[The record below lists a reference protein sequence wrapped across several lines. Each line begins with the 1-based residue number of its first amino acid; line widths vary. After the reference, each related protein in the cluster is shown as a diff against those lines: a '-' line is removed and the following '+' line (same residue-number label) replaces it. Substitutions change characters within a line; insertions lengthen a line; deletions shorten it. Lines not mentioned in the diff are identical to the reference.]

1 MCIFMTQGKIRRG
14 SKQLL
19 TPFANCLHWRWSHL
33 YFCLFQY
40 QVSYQLTQKLLFCK
54 NWYLK
59 NWAGENRKI
68 LKCLE
73 FISNFDLTY
82 NFCKCFPIYLKYRTY
97 CVFRKKLIYYIK
109 FQVRI
114 ERVFDKNEVN
124 NTFKAQSSEFVNF
137 EMQKWMAPAS
147 CSSLF
152 NIVSSY
158 IWGAR
163 RLFATLDL
171 LSRFK
176 CQNVVQQLSLL
187 GFNYNFEAIC
197 CCFFYL
203 SCTPQNIIIFFRR
216 SKIISVI
223 WWSSS
228 ILEFRTQKAWN
239 WS

>member
-1 MCIFMTQGKIRRG
+1 MF
-14 SKQLL
+14 
-19 TPFANCLHWRWSHL
+19 
-33 YFCLFQY
+33 
-40 QVSYQLTQKLLFCK
+40 
-54 NWYLK
+54 
-59 NWAGENRKI
+59 
-68 LKCLE
+68 
-73 FISNFDLTY
+73 
-82 NFCKCFPIYLKYRTY
+82 RTY
-97 CVFRKKLIYYIK
+97 FVYRKKLICYIK

-114 ERVFDKNEVN
+114 ERVFDKNEAN

-203 SCTPQNIIIFFRR
+203 SCTPQNIIIFFREGQK
-216 SKIISVI
+216 SYLSFDEAAASLSQDSEGLELVISDRGR
-223 WWSSS
+223 
-228 ILEFRTQKAWN
+228 IL
-239 WS
+239 

>member
-1 MCIFMTQGKIRRG
+1 M
-14 SKQLL
+14 
-19 TPFANCLHWRWSHL
+19 
-33 YFCLFQY
+33 
-40 QVSYQLTQKLLFCK
+40 
-54 NWYLK
+54 
-59 NWAGENRKI
+59 
-68 LKCLE
+68 
-73 FISNFDLTY
+73 
-82 NFCKCFPIYLKYRTY
+82 
-97 CVFRKKLIYYIK
+97 K
-109 FQVRI
+109 FKVRI

-197 CCFFYL
+197 CCFSTWVAHLKILLFSWEREGQKSYL
-203 SCTPQNIIIFFRR
+203 SFDEAAASLSQN
-216 SKIISVI
+216 SEGLELVISDRGR
-223 WWSSS
+223 
-228 ILEFRTQKAWN
+228 IL
-239 WS
+239 

>member
-1 MCIFMTQGKIRRG
+1 MSGLIEIHVWICT
-14 SKQLL
+14 
-19 TPFANCLHWRWSHL
+19 
-33 YFCLFQY
+33 
-40 QVSYQLTQKLLFCK
+40 
-54 NWYLK
+54 
-59 NWAGENRKI
+59 EN
-68 LKCLE
+68 
-73 FISNFDLTY
+73 
-82 NFCKCFPIYLKYRTY
+82 
-97 CVFRKKLIYYIK
+97 
-109 FQVRI
+109 
-114 ERVFDKNEVN
+114 
-124 NTFKAQSSEFVNF
+124 KANF

-228 ILEFRTQKAWN
+228 ILESELRRLGIGHKWPWPNFVDSHDALESRQ
-239 WS
+239 

>member
-1 MCIFMTQGKIRRG
+1 MYRVYTQCAMCIFMTQGKIRRG

-82 NFCKCFPIYLKYRTY
+82 NFCKCFSIYLKYRTY
-97 CVFRKKLIYYIK
+97 CVFRKKLICYIK

-114 ERVFDKNEVN
+114 ERVFDKNETN
-124 NTFKAQSSEFVNF
+124 NTFKAQSSEFVQKTKLTLKCKNGWRLHLAHHCSTLSQVTF
-137 EMQKWMAPAS
+137 EERGGF
-147 CSSLF
+147 L
-152 NIVSSY
+152 
-158 IWGAR
+158 
-163 RLFATLDL
+163 
-171 LSRFK
+171 
-176 CQNVVQQLSLL
+176 QL
-187 GFNYNFEAIC
+187 
-197 CCFFYL
+197 
-203 SCTPQNIIIFFRR
+203 
-216 SKIISVI
+216 
-223 WWSSS
+223 
-228 ILEFRTQKAWN
+228 
-239 WS
+239 

>member
-1 MCIFMTQGKIRRG
+1 M
-14 SKQLL
+14 
-19 TPFANCLHWRWSHL
+19 
-33 YFCLFQY
+33 
-40 QVSYQLTQKLLFCK
+40 
-54 NWYLK
+54 
-59 NWAGENRKI
+59 
-68 LKCLE
+68 
-73 FISNFDLTY
+73 
-82 NFCKCFPIYLKYRTY
+82 
-97 CVFRKKLIYYIK
+97 K
-109 FQVRI
+109 FKVRI

-197 CCFFYL
+197 CCFSTWVAHLKILLFSSEGQKSYL
-203 SCTPQNIIIFFRR
+203 SFDEAAASLSQN
-216 SKIISVI
+216 SEGLELVISDRGR
-223 WWSSS
+223 
-228 ILEFRTQKAWN
+228 IL
-239 WS
+239 